1 MVNPMRT
8 TAPFHYCRG
17 ANAHV
22 QKFKIALEFSW
33 EWLYDYMMTNGGK
46 SIICLLASLSICA
59 SSRAVTPDSSDNPY
73 HGIVDR
79 NVFGLKPPP
88 PPPDPEA
95 NKPPPPKIVLAGIM
109 GGFGAKKALMKT
121 TPPAK
126 PGEPAKEQSYIL
138 AVGQREDDL
147 EVLDIN
153 EKAGSV
159 KVKYGG
165 VEVPLTFDNNGVKF
179 AAGPPPAVAPAG
191 GVPPPGGG
199 AAPGGANP
207 FAPNASGFNKT
218 IPTRPMRPSGANGG
232 ITPQSTGGAYPGAT
246 PYTAG
251 NGIAVPTPGLTVA
264 PGQSIPP
271 TAQQQ
276 QQPELTGEQATVL
289 LELERERLKQQGSPI
304 HDLMPPTEL
313 SPGANTIQN
322 QNQTPGATTPGT
334 TTTTP
339 GLPIPGPR
347 RPGGPFPQ

>member
-1 MVNPMRT
+1 
-8 TAPFHYCRG
+8 
-17 ANAHV
+17 V
-22 QKFKIALEFSW
+22 QKLKIALEFSQ
-33 EWLYDYMMTNGGK
+33 ERLYDYMMTNAGK
-46 SIICLLASLSICA
+46 RIICLLASLSICA

-95 NKPPPPKIVLAGIM
+95 NKPPPPKIILAGIM

-165 VEVPLTFDNNGVKF
+165 VELPLTFDNNGVKL
-179 AAGPPPAVAPAG
+179 AAGPPPAVAP

-199 AAPGGANP
+199 AAHAGGNP
-207 FAPNASGFNKT
+207 FAPNPGGFNKT
-218 IPTRPMRPSGANGG
+218 IPTRPMRPGGGNSGV
-232 ITPQSTGGAYPGAT
+232 TPQSTGAAYPGGT

-251 NGIAVPTPGLTVA
+251 NGLAVPTPGLAVA
-264 PGQSIPP
+264 PGQPIPAP
-271 TAQQQ
+271 GAQQQ

-289 LELERERLKQQGSPI
+289 VELERERLKQQGSPL

-313 SPGANTIQN
+313 SPNANVAN
-322 QNQTPGATTPGT
+322 PGGTPGATTPGAT
-334 TTTTP
+334 PGATTP

-347 RPGGPFPQ
+347 RPGGPVGPFPQ